1 MGRLDHTSQGTCV
14 VMAQDGKANLVALVI
29 AKVKDGKIQR
39 LDMCCVPPPHSAR
52 RSGNYPGRAES

>member
-1 MGRLDHTSQGTCV
+1 
-14 VMAQDGKANLVALVI
+14 MAQDDKANLVALMM

-52 RSGNYPGRAES
+52 RSGDYPGLAES